1 MKKVLIISSRMQ
13 EQDLLQNVALAH
25 RPGAFSFETTASFG
39 QDVTY
44 WTAQA
49 PDVLIL
55 CLPDDD
61 LMQGYFFTK
70 LRKDVLKNQP
80 IIFVSEKISAP
91 MMQLSLHFSKVR
103 MLKAPVE
110 GNVLYRNVMDLT
122 QEYEEGRKQVH
133 PRYLTDQAVE
143 VRSDMYEGAM
153 KAVMKNLSVS
163 GAYFETLEEGFKIAA
178 GDFVRLSVQIGTPLK
193 LYVFDVKVVWAA
205 EKHRQIR
212 GYGCA
217 FVDRDEVY
225 NNLLKHI

>member
-1 MKKVLIISSRMQ
+1 
-13 EQDLLQNVALAH
+13 
-25 RPGAFSFETTASFG
+25 
-39 QDVTY
+39 
-44 WTAQA
+44 
-49 PDVLIL
+49 
-55 CLPDDD
+55 
-61 LMQGYFFTK
+61 
-70 LRKDVLKNQP
+70 
-80 IIFVSEKISAP
+80 

-133 PRYLTDQAVE
+133 PRYLTNQAIE

-205 EKHRQIR
+205 ENIGKSE
-212 GYGCA
+212 A
-217 FVDRDEVY
+217 MAV
-225 NNLLKHI
+225 LLLIETKFIIIY